1 MFQHLRELN
10 ISYLSHWFRS
20 IKFALWAAKMYFVCI
35 LHATFPCIFT
45 DTFSTS
51 VLELAKALEEE
62 KNAKH

>member
-1 MFQHLRELN
+1 MFRHLKESN

-35 LHATFPCIFT
+35 LHATLPCMFT
-45 DTFSTS
+45 DTFSTN
-51 VLELAKALEEE
+51 VLKLAKDLEEE